1 MAERKLKALLD
12 AAVGASA
19 VGLLGAVKRFD
30 RRRTADFAGAA
41 MRKIGPLFK
50 EHRLARQNLRA
61 AFPEKSDA
69 EIEQILAGVWDN
81 LGRIAVEFTHLD
93 EFCFEGV
100 GRQTPDVIT
109 YAPQAAERYERIVAG
124 GEPMLGFAAHLAN
137 WELPAVVANVVVD
150 RSAVLYR
157 RPNIRSVSDIIVKLR
172 EPLMGELI
180 PTGLDAPVRL
190 ARLLQSGTHVG
201 MLVDQHFTKGVEVT
215 FFGRRC
221 LANPLIALLARQT
234 ESPIHGLRAVRK
246 PDGNSFWVDITDPV
260 EPARDAD
267 GRIDIKG
274 TMQAITAVVEGW
286 VREHPEQW
294 LWLHHRWR
302 ER

>member
-12 AAVGASA
+12 AAAGASA

-30 RRRTADFAGAA
+30 RKRTANFAGAA
-41 MRKIGPLFK
+41 MRRIGPLFK
-50 EHRLARQNLRA
+50 EHRLARQNLRIA
-61 AFPEKSDA
+61 YPGKSAA
-69 EIEQILAGVWDN
+69 EIEQILGGVWDN
-81 LGRIAVEFTHLD
+81 LGRITVEFAHLD
-93 EFCFEGV
+93 EFCVEGV
-100 GRQTPDVIT
+100 GRQTADVIT
-109 YAPQAAERYERIVAG
+109 YAPEATERYRRMLDSG
-124 GEPMLGFAAHLAN
+124 KPMLGFAAHLAN
-137 WELPAVVANVVVD
+137 WELPAVVAKVLVD

-157 RPNIRSVSDIIVKLR
+157 RPNIRSVSDLIVKLR

-180 PTGLDAPVRL
+180 PTGLEAPLKL
-190 ARLLQSGTHVG
+190 ARLIQSGSHVG

-234 ESPIHGLRAVRK
+234 EAPIHGLRVVRK
-246 PDGNSFWVDITDPV
+246 PDGNSFSVDITDPV

-267 GRIDIKG
+267 GRIHIKG

-302 ER
+302 

>member
-30 RRRTADFAGAA
+30 RKRTADFAGAA

-61 AFPEKSDA
+61 AFPEKSAA

-81 LGRIAVEFTHLD
+81 LGRIAVEFAHLD

-109 YAPQAAERYERIVAG
+109 YAPEAAERYERIVASGKPMLGIRCSRNTASPAKTCAPPFRKNPPPRSSKSSPASGTISG
-124 GEPMLGFAAHLAN
+124 GSRSSSPTSMNSASRASAGKRRTVITYAPEATERYRRMLDRGKPMLGFAAHLAN
-137 WELPAVVANVVVD
+137 WELPAVVAKVLVE

-157 RPNIRSVSDIIVKLR
+157 RPNIRPSATSSSSCVSR
-172 EPLMGELI
+172 
-180 PTGLDAPVRL
+180 
-190 ARLLQSGTHVG
+190 
-201 MLVDQHFTKGVEVT
+201 
-215 FFGRRC
+215 
-221 LANPLIALLARQT
+221 
-234 ESPIHGLRAVRK
+234 
-246 PDGNSFWVDITDPV
+246 
-260 EPARDAD
+260 
-267 GRIDIKG
+267 
-274 TMQAITAVVEGW
+274 
-286 VREHPEQW
+286 
-294 LWLHHRWR
+294 
-302 ER
+302 

>member
-81 LGRIAVEFTHLD
+81 LGRIAVEFAHLD
-93 EFCFEGV
+93 EFCVEGV

-109 YAPQAAERYERIVAG
+109 YAPEATERYRRIAGPRQADARLCRSSRQLGTSRRRGESARRAFRRALSAAEY
-124 GEPMLGFAAHLAN
+124 
-137 WELPAVVANVVVD
+137 PAQ
-150 RSAVLYR
+150 SATSSSSCVR
-157 RPNIRSVSDIIVKLR
+157 R
-172 EPLMGELI
+172 
-180 PTGLDAPVRL
+180 
-190 ARLLQSGTHVG
+190 
-201 MLVDQHFTKGVEVT
+201 
-215 FFGRRC
+215 
-221 LANPLIALLARQT
+221 
-234 ESPIHGLRAVRK
+234 
-246 PDGNSFWVDITDPV
+246 
-260 EPARDAD
+260 
-267 GRIDIKG
+267 
-274 TMQAITAVVEGW
+274 
-286 VREHPEQW
+286 
-294 LWLHHRWR
+294 
-302 ER
+302 

>member
-12 AAVGASA
+12 AAAGASA

-30 RRRTADFAGAA
+30 RKRTANFAGAA
-41 MRKIGPLFK
+41 MRRIGPLFK
-50 EHRLARQNLRA
+50 EHRLARANLRIA
-61 AFPEKSDA
+61 YPEKSDA

-81 LGRIAVEFTHLD
+81 LGRIAVEFAHLD
-93 EFCFEGV
+93 EFCVEGV

-109 YAPQAAERYERIVAG
+109 YAPEATERYRRMLDRG
-124 GEPMLGFAAHLAN
+124 KPMLGFAAHLAN
-137 WELPAVVANVVVD
+137 WELPAVVAKVLVD

-180 PTGLDAPVRL
+180 PTGLEAPLKL
-190 ARLLQSGTHVG
+190 ARLIQSGTHVG

-234 ESPIHGLRAVRK
+234 EAPIHGLRVVRK
-246 PDGNSFWVDITDPV
+246 PDGNSFSVDITDPV

-302 ER
+302 

>member
-1 MAERKLKALLD
+1 MAERRLKSLLD

-19 VGLLGAVKRFD
+19 VGLLGAVKHFD

-41 MRKIGPLFK
+41 MRKLGPLFK

-61 AFPEKSDA
+61 AFPEKSDT

-81 LGRIAVEFTHLD
+81 LGRIAVEVAHLD
-93 EFCFEGV
+93 EFCVEGV

-109 YAPQAAERYERIVAG
+109 YAPETTERYRRMLDSG
-124 GEPMLGFAAHLAN
+124 KPMLGFAAHLAN
-137 WELPAVVANVVVD
+137 WELPAVVAKVRVEH
-150 RSAVLYR
+150 SAVLYR
-157 RPNIRSVSDIIVKLR
+157 RPNIRPVSDIIVKLR
-172 EPLMGELI
+172 EPLMGELV
-180 PTGLDAPVRL
+180 PTGFDAPLKL

-201 MLVDQHFTKGVEVT
+201 MLVDQHFTKGVEVI

-234 ESPIHGLRAVRK
+234 ESPIHGLRVVRK
-246 PDGNSFWVDITDPV
+246 PDGNSFSVDITAPI
-260 EPARDAD
+260 EPARGTD

-274 TMQAITAVVEGW
+274 TMQAITSVVEGW

-302 ER
+302 

>member
-12 AAVGASA
+12 AAAGASA

-30 RRRTADFAGAA
+30 RKRTANFAGAA
-41 MRKIGPLFK
+41 MRRIGPLFK
-50 EHRLARQNLRA
+50 EHRLARANLRIA
-61 AFPEKSDA
+61 YPEKSDA

-81 LGRIAVEFTHLD
+81 LGRITVEFAHLD
-93 EFCFEGV
+93 EFCVEGV

-109 YAPQAAERYERIVAG
+109 YAPEATERYRRMLDRG
-124 GEPMLGFAAHLAN
+124 KPMLGFAAHLAN
-137 WELPAVVANVVVD
+137 WELPAVVAKVLVD

-180 PTGLDAPVRL
+180 PTGLEAPLKL
-190 ARLLQSGTHVG
+190 ARLIQSGTHVG

-234 ESPIHGLRAVRK
+234 EAPIHGLRVVRK
-246 PDGNSFWVDITDPV
+246 PDGNSFSVDITDPV

-302 ER
+302 